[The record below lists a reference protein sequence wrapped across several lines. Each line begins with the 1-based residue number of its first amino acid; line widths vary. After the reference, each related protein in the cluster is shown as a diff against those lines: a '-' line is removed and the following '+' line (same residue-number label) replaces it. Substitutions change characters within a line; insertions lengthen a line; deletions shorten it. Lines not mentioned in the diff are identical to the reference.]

1 MARSSEL
8 AEGQGVTFANGLLTS
23 CADAACNANLDAL
36 SLALQRLAQAETTPA
51 TIVPIPATIERIIQ
65 NLPSPDRQ
73 TTQSSP

>member
-1 MARSSEL
+1 MA
-8 AEGQGVTFANGLLTS
+8 LLTS
-23 CADAACNANLDAL
+23 CVDAACNASLDAL

-51 TIVPIPATIERIIQ
+51 TIVPIRATIERIIQ